1 MPAERNAPISF
12 AVSSGFLGLVPAG
25 APPPPRRAPPTPF
38 LMAPPPPQQHPPLPQ
53 SAPVPFVLSVP
64 AQVAPA
70 AQPQP
75 QVAPAQIDDDIEMED
90 AGDLG
95 EEEEEEEGDPM
106 DWISEAKE
114 WGELEGPPMS
124 ICYWL
129 GFDRS
134 WEKYEDV
141 DMCE

>member
-1 MPAERNAPISF
+1 M
-12 AVSSGFLGLVPAG
+12 
-25 APPPPRRAPPTPF
+25 
-38 LMAPPPPQQHPPLPQ
+38 
-53 SAPVPFVLSVP
+53 PFVLSVP

-70 AQPQP
+70 AQPQQ

-90 AGDLG
+90 AGDV
-95 EEEEEEEGDPM
+95 EDEDEGDPM

-134 WEKYEDV
+134 WEREVDV